1 MIAAETVACSRRMVQ
16 PLGWGTIEIIGPLGS
31 LFIYEN
37 IVLRGYYYYT
47 FSKLYIRR
55 VVLTTSLETDQ
66 KKERHD
72 NVRNRC
78 VLQPPE
84 ARNASP
90 YSGKLARHTH
100 TVWMHKR
107 L

>member
-1 MIAAETVACSRRMVQ
+1 VRTCFSEDLSASQSSGASASTAGAHNFLDS
-16 PLGWGTIEIIGPLGS
+16 GD
-31 LFIYEN
+31 
-37 IVLRGYYYYT
+37 
-47 FSKLYIRR
+47 FSKGKHDQKIEPARPR
-55 VVLTTSLETDQ
+55 TQPVVLQ
-66 KKERHD
+66 A
-72 NVRNRC
+72 
-78 VLQPPE
+78 PE